1 MEAFTVGRAPF
12 NYVTE
17 MPHDG
22 WRATLPFVIDTYKN
36 GIATITQEELSV
48 WYRLTPKS
56 VCPTNGGTTG
66 NTASQL
72 QLEFDPRDV
81 AQDKIFYSAL
91 LASSQS
97 VTVTVGGIDLGASWV
112 DIPDGG
118 VGIYH
123 GSVEYGPNT
132 GPVVV
137 TVGSMVMSGKAITTD
152 CNLATGQNGVMN
164 WNPWVGSA
172 SGPATNASPALEL
185 ADRVC
190 IEGVGVGN
198 YGGLCS
204 FACSYGY
211 CPLGACTC
219 TRMGKQVPLP
229 TKEDTPGFGTVGF
242 PAEGLD
248 ATYSGLCSFNC
259 HYGFCPPGACGTT
272 QHPLTVP
279 TVSPFLP
286 NTCTGGTGEGNFGG
300 LCSYACAYGFC
311 PMGPVSSFLVPFKAA
326 APGQHSCSDEQR
338 RGLYPDQLSKG

>member
-1 MEAFTVGRAPF
+1 
-12 NYVTE
+12 
-17 MPHDG
+17 
-22 WRATLPFVIDTYKN
+22 
-36 GIATITQEELSV
+36 
-48 WYRLTPKS
+48 
-56 VCPTNGGTTG
+56 
-66 NTASQL
+66 
-72 QLEFDPRDV
+72 
-81 AQDKIFYSAL
+81 
-91 LASSQS
+91 
-97 VTVTVGGIDLGASWV
+97 
-112 DIPDGG
+112 
-118 VGIYH
+118 
-123 GSVEYGPNT
+123 
-132 GPVVV
+132 
-137 TVGSMVMSGKAITTD
+137 MVMRGKAITTD

-172 SGPATNASPALEL
+172 SGPAAHASPALEL
-185 ADRVC
+185 ADQVC

-198 YGGLCS
+198 YAGLCS

-272 QHPLTVP
+272 KHPLTVP

-286 NTCTGGTGEGNFGG
+286 NACTGGTGEGNIGG

-311 PMGPVSSFLVPFKAA
+311 PIGSVSSFSSRSKAA
-326 APGQHSCSDEQR
+326 PAQGYTLAQTSSVELFTRTSSAKANESRSVHVRVKARLTRRRLPKEEVVAASRTKTAASMTACVTSPAREDTAHPGPATRKAPGIRAHSSSTSIPPFGTRTTPSRRRFRVTRPVPLSCPLGPCRSPQR
-338 RGLYPDQLSKG
+338 SACRPSPRDSRLSIRWEPPSSRTATILSRH